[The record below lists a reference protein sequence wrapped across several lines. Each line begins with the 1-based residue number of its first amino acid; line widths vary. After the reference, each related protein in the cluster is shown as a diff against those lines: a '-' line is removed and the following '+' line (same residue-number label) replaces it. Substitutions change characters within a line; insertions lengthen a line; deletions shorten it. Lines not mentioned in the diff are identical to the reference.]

1 MIKKGETLIEV
12 IAALTCLVLAGL
24 TAVTVAIQVMIT
36 TASSREY
43 LIAQNLAREAIEA
56 VVNIRDTNWM
66 LFPQDKEDCWMII
79 DSSTCPPLQPGK
91 KIVAET
97 SYTVARTAS
106 GRFALTARSG
116 NLDIQDNSN
125 AKTQFSEF
133 LLYVSN
139 ENIYTHTSPGQG
151 DLQSPYPFPDFY
163 RMVKFSKVDPS
174 DTNPDFE
181 TKKMKIT
188 VKVQW
193 LQKDSV
199 AKTYELSSII
209 TNYEK

>member
-24 TAVTVAIQVMIT
+24 TAVTVAIQVMTT

-66 LFPQDKEDCWMII
+66 LFPQDKKDCWMII
-79 DSSTCPPLQPGK
+79 DSSTCQQNK
-91 KIVAET
+91 KIIEGT
-97 SYTVARTAS
+97 SYTVERTAT
-106 GRFALTARSG
+106 GLFALTVRSG
-116 NLDIQDNSN
+116 NLNIQDNSD

-133 LLYVSN
+133 LLYVSD
-139 ENIYTHTSPGQG
+139 ENIYTHTSPAQG
-151 DLQSPYPFPDFY
+151 NLLSPYPFPDFY
-163 RMVKFSKVDPS
+163 RMVKFSKVDPT
-174 DTNPDFE
+174 DNNDEFNQE
-181 TKKMKIT
+181 KMKIT

-199 AKTYELSSII
+199 AKTYELSSVI